1 MNVWDII
8 LICLMTAAVL
18 WLAASSVISRVK
30 AKRAGI
36 IRVKF
41 PANTKTFVLHLICSA
56 LWILLTVTSAVDLPE
71 LKKKVDDLQ
80 RLGFLDFHKEYYDMT
95 FITPDSPWDEQA
107 STEKLLSEFRGK
119 YDRERNL
126 TELRTL
132 CAIGF
137 AVAALFNGA
146 YITKKGV
153 FMFGDLNPRNTAVKV
168 EDGMLCFISQGK
180 LEYAMLRLPAS
191 EENLRLYSEFIAKET
206 DRSGDPDATDIIKE
220 REQL

>member
-18 WLAASSVISRVK
+18 WFAVSSVISRVR

-41 PANTKTFVLHLICSA
+41 PVNTKVFVCHVVCSA
-56 LWILLTVTSAVDLPE
+56 IWILLTVTSAVELPE
-71 LKKKVDDLQ
+71 LKKQVDDLQ
-80 RLGFLDFHKEYYDMT
+80 RLGFLDFHKEYYGMT

-107 STEKLLSEFRGK
+107 ATEKLFNEYREK

-126 TELRTL
+126 TESRAL
-132 CAIGF
+132 CALLFGI
-137 AVAALFNGA
+137 AALFNGA

-153 FMFGDLNPRNTAVKV
+153 FMFGHIKPRNTAVTV
-168 EDGMLCFISQGK
+168 EDEMLCFRSKGK
-180 LEYAMLRLPAS
+180 LEYTMLRLPAS
-191 EENLRLYSEFIAKET
+191 EENLLLYAELMGKGE
-206 DRSGDPDATDIIKE
+206 DA
-220 REQL
+220 

>member
-18 WLAASSVISRVK
+18 WFAVSSVISRVR

-41 PANTKTFVLHLICSA
+41 PANTKVFVCHLICSA
-56 LWILLTVTSAVDLPE
+56 IWILLTVTSTVDLPE

-80 RLGFLDFHKEYYDMT
+80 RLGFTQFHMEYYNLGVKNPVSSET
-95 FITPDSPWDEQA
+95 EQYA
-107 STEKLLSEFRGK
+107 TEKLLSEYRGK
-119 YDRERNL
+119 YDRERNR
-126 TELRTL
+126 TELQAL
-132 CAIGF
+132 CSLGF

-153 FMFGDLNPRNTAVKV
+153 FMFGDIKPRNTAVTV
-168 EDGMLCFISQGK
+168 EDKMLCFQSKGK
-180 LEYAMLRLPAS
+180 LEYTMLRLPAS
-191 EENLRLYSEFIAKET
+191 EENLLLYAELMGKGE
-206 DRSGDPDATDIIKE
+206 DA
-220 REQL
+220 

>member
-18 WLAASSVISRVK
+18 WFAVSSVISRVR

-41 PANTKTFVLHLICSA
+41 PVNTKVFVCHVVCSA
-56 LWILLTVTSAVDLPE
+56 IWILLTVTSAVELPE
-71 LKKKVDDLQ
+71 LKKQVDDLQ
-80 RLGFLDFHKEYYDMT
+80 RLGFLDFHKEYYGMT

-107 STEKLLSEFRGK
+107 ATEKLLNKYREK

-126 TELRTL
+126 TELRVL
-132 CAIGF
+132 CALCFGI
-137 AVAALFNGA
+137 AALFNGA

-153 FMFGDLNPRNTAVKV
+153 FMFGHIKPRNTAVTV
-168 EDGMLCFISQGK
+168 EDKMLCFQSKGK
-180 LEYAMLRLPAS
+180 LEYTMLRLPAS
-191 EENLRLYSEFIAKET
+191 EENLLLYAELMGKGE
-206 DRSGDPDATDIIKE
+206 DA
-220 REQL
+220 

>member
-18 WLAASSVISRVK
+18 WFAVSSVISRVR

-41 PANTKTFVLHLICSA
+41 PVNTKVFVCHVVCSA
-56 LWILLTVTSAVDLPE
+56 IWTLLTVTSTVELPE

-80 RLGFLDFHKEYYDMT
+80 RLGFLDFHKEYYGMI

-107 STEKLLSEFRGK
+107 ATEKLFNKYRVK

-126 TELRTL
+126 AELRAL
-132 CAIGF
+132 CALCFGI
-137 AVAALFNGA
+137 AALFNGA

-153 FMFGDLNPRNTAVKV
+153 FMFGHIKPRNTAVTV
-168 EDGMLCFISQGK
+168 EDKMLCFQSKGK
-180 LEYAMLRLPAS
+180 LEYTMLRLPAS
-191 EENLRLYSEFIAKET
+191 EENLLLYAELMGKGE
-206 DRSGDPDATDIIKE
+206 DA
-220 REQL
+220 

>member
-18 WLAASSVISRVK
+18 WFAVSSVISRVR

-41 PANTKTFVLHLICSA
+41 PVNTKVFVCHVVCSA
-56 LWILLTVTSAVDLPE
+56 IWILLTVTSTVDLPE

-80 RLGFLDFHKEYYDMT
+80 RLGFLDFHKEYYGMT
-95 FITPDSPWDEQA
+95 FIMPDSPWDEQA
-107 STEKLLSEFRGK
+107 ATEKLLNEYREK

-126 TELRTL
+126 TELRAL
-132 CAIGF
+132 CALLFGI
-137 AVAALFNGA
+137 AALFNGA

-153 FMFGDLNPRNTAVKV
+153 FMFGHIKPRNTAVTV
-168 EDGMLCFISQGK
+168 EDKMLCFQSKGK
-180 LEYAMLRLPAS
+180 LEYTMLRLPAS
-191 EENLRLYSEFIAKET
+191 EENLLLYAELMGKGE
-206 DRSGDPDATDIIKE
+206 DA
-220 REQL
+220 